1 MNVVLFGAT
10 GMIGRGVLLECLEDP
25 KVTKVIAVVR
35 RATGEKNAK
44 LEEVVHN
51 DFGNTDAIE
60 AKLANVDACFYC
72 LGVSSAGMSEADYTR
87 VTYDFAMA
95 AARTLK
101 KASPNVT
108 FCFVSGAST
117 DGSEKGKSMWARVK
131 GKTEN
136 AILAMFP
143 ERAFMFRPGYIHP
156 MKGVVS
162 GTKLYR
168 VFYVVFVPLYPVL
181 RSLFPKFVTTTV
193 AIGRA
198 MINAVQRPPAKHV
211 LEVPDINALA
221 AAADGG

>member
-25 KVTKVIAVVR
+25 TVTKVVAVVR
-35 RATGEKNAK
+35 RPTGETHAK
-44 LEEVVHN
+44 LEEVVHA
-51 DFGNTDAIE
+51 DFANYDAIE
-60 AKLANVDACFYC
+60 SKLANLDACFFC

-87 VTYDFAMA
+87 VTYDYAIA
-95 AARTLK
+95 AATTLK
-101 KASPNVT
+101 KVSPNLT

-117 DGSEKGKSMWARVK
+117 DSSEKGSSMWARVK

-143 ERAFMFRPGYIHP
+143 GRAFCFRPGYIHP

-181 RSLFPKFVTTTV
+181 RTLFPKLVTTTV

-198 MINAVQRPPAKHV
+198 MIHAVRTPPPVKVLEV

-221 AAADGG
+221 ATR

>member
-1 MNVVLFGAT
+1 MKVVLFGAT

-25 KVTKVIAVVR
+25 TVTQVVAVVR
-35 RATGEKNAK
+35 RASGETHAK
-44 LEEVVHN
+44 LEEVVHA
-51 DFGNTDAIE
+51 DFTSYDAIE
-60 AKLANVDACFYC
+60 SKLANVDACFFC
-72 LGVSSAGMSEADYTR
+72 LGVSSAGMSEVDYTR

-101 KASPNVT
+101 KVSANVT
-108 FCFVSGAST
+108 FCFVSGAGT
-117 DGSEKGKSMWARVK
+117 DGTAQGKSMWARVK

-162 GTKLYR
+162 GTRLYR

-181 RSLFPKFVTTTV
+181 KALFPKFVTTTV

-198 MINAVQRPPAKHV
+198 MINAVRQPPAKHV
-211 LEVPDINALA
+211 LEVQDINALA
-221 AAADGG
+221 AVA